1 MVGRR
6 GTFRPIATRRRINA
20 RHEVRTLVVAEQVAV
35 RVALQNADRETGLPG
50 EDSRRG
56 PPASEQVAD
65 RALAD
70 LVILAE
76 RQLDDRRDDEAV
88 RRIEDAVIVVNQR
101 V

>member
-6 GTFRPIATRRRINA
+6 GTFRPIAARRRIDA

-35 RVALQNADRETGLPG
+35 RVALRNTDRETGLPR

-56 PPASEQVAD
+56 PSASEQVAD

-76 RQLDDRRDDEAV
+76 RQLDDRRDDEPV
-88 RRIEDAVIVVNQR
+88 RRVEDAVVV
-101 V
+101 VD